1 MTTPSQPDVF
11 LALADK
17 HRREILQVLM
27 EQPSSINAI
36 AEQFLI
42 SRPAVS
48 KHIKLLETSG
58 FIRIEPQGRERI
70 CHLNSE
76 GFDQIRQWMDYFERY
91 WHAQFIQLDEY
102 LKQNPESAD

>member
-58 FIRIEPQGRERI
+58 FI
-70 CHLNSE
+70 HYLNIFALAAEDDLFHVGHAPEISGIIR
-76 GFDQIRQWMDYFERY
+76 GFQ
-91 WHAQFIQLDEY
+91 
-102 LKQNPESAD
+102 